1 MSLLLVHVIE
11 VRTGVF
17 MWSWCNFEFEVCLS
31 GYCSNSQVLRA
42 TCMVRKATDAFA
54 SFFHWSFRLSACPLH
69 FGDCLWG
76 NICIVG

>member
-1 MSLLLVHVIE
+1 MHVAIGIRNMGFD
-11 VRTGVF
+11 VV
-17 MWSWCNFEFEVCLS
+17 MVNLEFEVQRS
-31 GYCSNSQVLRA
+31 GYYSNSQVLRA